1 MRNIWRIFKT
11 DMKHLFN
18 NSISV
23 IIVIGLV
30 FLPSIFTWYNVIACW
45 DAFGNTGNLTVAVA
59 NTDEGYESDLV
70 PLEINV
76 GDKVVSA
83 LRANDQLNWTFTT
96 EEDAIDGAQSGRY
109 YAAVVIPQSFSRDMM
124 TFYSDEVEHA
134 NIIYYTNEKKNAI
147 APKVTDQGADQVSNQ
162 VNQVFLETLSDVALS
177 IVSSLS
183 KYSQDADLSGAVGTL
198 ADHVD
203 GMAGQMTGAASV
215 LGMYSQLIDSSQSLI
230 SQSGTLLGQTRDEAA
245 KVGDIAKDGGAGV
258 SDIASALSTS
268 ADSLSQAISASAE
281 SYKGISAQISDVYDS
296 AGDLTGDTSQHLRN
310 QAAVVET
317 EIGDLNS
324 IISALEGIQGSIDG
338 QYSPLVESMIS
349 QLEQSVSLLQQ
360 LSDSLYQAAD
370 NIQSGYDDAVAQRAE
385 IQELAD
391 KAAASL
397 NDVKTEYND
406 NVKPGLDELSASVL
420 SMVSTLQ
427 SSAAK
432 LDAAGGEISGDAD
445 SVASKLSGAKA
456 KLADAQNELT
466 STAGELTTLSGN
478 LRSAL
483 ASGNVEKLRE
493 VIGSNPA
500 VLASAVTTPVALDR
514 HAVFP
519 ADNFGSQMAPL
530 YTTLALWIGSL
541 LMMVAIKPAV
551 SKRGLAELDNP
562 KPRELYFGRYCVVAV
577 LSLLQTTCVGLGN
590 MLFLGV
596 QVSHPL
602 LFMLCFWVSGLVYS
616 LFIYTLVLAFANLGK
631 AIAVLFLILQVTA
644 GGGAYPLQVLPEF
657 FQIASPFMP
666 ATHTINAM
674 RAAMMG
680 IYNGDFFTEMGM
692 LLLFVLPSLLLG
704 LVLRKPLEG
713 FMSWFVEKVEESK
726 MIA

>member
-1 MRNIWRIFKT
+1 MKNIWRIFKT

-18 NSISV
+18 NSITV

-76 GDKVVSA
+76 GDQVVSA
-83 LRANDQLNWTFTT
+83 LRANDQLNWTFTS

-109 YAAVVIPQSFSRDMM
+109 YAAVVIPKSFSRDMM

-134 NIIYYTNEKKNAI
+134 SIIYYANEKKNAI

-203 GMAGQMTGAASV
+203 NMAGQMMGAASV

-230 SQSGTLLGQTRDEAA
+230 SQSGTLLGQARDEASN
-245 KVGDIAKDGGAGV
+245 VGDIAKDSGATV

-268 ADSLSQAISASAE
+268 VDSLSQAIDASAE

-296 AGDLTGDTSQHLRN
+296 TGELTDDTAQHLRN

-324 IISALEGIQGSIDG
+324 IISALEGIQGSIDA
-338 QYSPLVESMIS
+338 QYVPLVESMVS
-349 QLEQSVSLLQQ
+349 QLKQTVSLLEQ
-360 LSDSLYQAAD
+360 LTDSLYKAAD
-370 NIQSGYDDAVAQRAE
+370 GIQAGYGDAVTQRAE

-391 KAAASL
+391 KAANSL
-397 NDVKTEYND
+397 NDVKTDYND
-406 NVKPGLDELSASVL
+406 NIKPGLDELSASV
-420 SMVSTLQ
+420 SGMVSTLQ
-427 SSAAK
+427 DSAAK
-432 LDAAGGEISGDAD
+432 LNSASRDLSGDAD
-445 SVASKLSGAKA
+445 SVATKLSDAKT
-456 KLADAQNELT
+456 KLANAQTELT
-466 STAGELTTLSGN
+466 STASELTTLSGN

-500 VLASAVTTPVALDR
+500 VLASAITTPVALDR
-514 HAVFP
+514 HALFP

-530 YTTLALWIGSL
+530 YTTLSLWIGSL

-602 LFMLCFWVSGLVYS
+602 LFMVCFWVSGLVYS

-713 FMSWFVEKVEESK
+713 FMGWFVEKVEESK
-726 MIA
+726 MMA